1 MPQTSSHFSS
11 NPSLPISPMSVSSS
25 LASIP
30 SFDNNGVDTQVSLNR
45 LQQIIGLLDSTLRLP
60 STPRAF
66 MVYLLGLAIV
76 LVGAFLHILVAAQI
90 MQAQFTLGQLKEEYR
105 AIEQQNGDI
114 IFQIA
119 RDTNMAKLH
128 ERVVNQGYVPVQ
140 EREYVFAKKIP
151 LAITASDAVQSA
163 ESDNSVTPA
172 TVTADA
178 PLAATEPMV
187 TATPISTMIG
197 GQFARWEAFWT
208 AKWQGTFENVSTNLA
223 NRSSNTPSN
232 EAGVDAAAS
241 TPANTLSDTVMT
253 DARSA
258 TESTNFWSAWW
269 AEASEQ
275 GTKLLE
281 QFSSQ

>member
-1 MPQTSSHFSS
+1 
-11 NPSLPISPMSVSSS
+11 
-25 LASIP
+25 
-30 SFDNNGVDTQVSLNR
+30 
-45 LQQIIGLLDSTLRLP
+45 
-60 STPRAF
+60 

-90 MQAQFTLGQLKEEYR
+90 MQAEFTLGQLKEEYR

-128 ERVVNQGYVPVQ
+128 ERVVGQGYVPVQ
-140 EREYVFAKKIP
+140 EREYVFARKMP
-151 LAITASDAVQSA
+151 LAITASEVVQST
-163 ESDNSVTPA
+163 ESDNSVAPA

-187 TATPISTMIG
+187 TATPLSTMIG

-208 AKWQGTFENVSTNLA
+208 AQWQGTFGNLSTNPA
-223 NRSSNTPSN
+223 NISSNAQSN
-232 EAGVDAAAS
+232 AAAVDAAAS
-241 TPANTLSDTVMT
+241 ATANTLSDTVAT
-253 DARSA
+253 DAEPT
-258 TESTNFWSAWW
+258 TESTNFWSVWW

>member
-1 MPQTSSHFSS
+1 MTMPQTSSHFSS
-11 NPSLPISPMSVSSS
+11 NPSLQISPMSVSSP

-30 SFDNNGVDTQVSLNR
+30 SFDNNGVDTQGSLNR

-76 LVGAFLHILVAAQI
+76 LAGAFLHILVAAQI
-90 MQAQFTLGQLKEEYR
+90 MQAEFTLAQLQEEYR

-119 RDTNMAKLH
+119 RDTNMARLH
-128 ERVVNQGYVPVQ
+128 ERVVSQGYGPVQ
-140 EREYVFAKKIP
+140 EREYVIARKMPVAK
-151 LAITASDAVQSA
+151 ASTDATVA
-163 ESDNSVTPA
+163 ESSAQAIAPA
-172 TVTADA
+172 ATDA
-178 PLAATEPMV
+178 PLAASEPVIAPTPV
-187 TATPISTMIG
+187 TTMIG

-208 AKWQGTFENVSTNLA
+208 AQWQSTFGNAST
-223 NRSSNTPSN
+223 P
-232 EAGVDAAAS
+232 AAS
-241 TPANTLSDTVMT
+241 TPNTQNVNNTAAEVVAT
-253 DARSA
+253 DARP
-258 TESTNFWSAWW
+258 TNGSTNFWSVWW
-269 AEASEQ
+269 GEASEQ